1 MELKGERIMITPTRV
16 SYAVLAATIILAK
29 LLHLGAPLLVVL
41 FSYFALRQ
49 LYFLTT
55 RKWLALALFIIAV
68 AGIAAAGVYFTRAAI
83 LALPDVAD
91 TSIPSASAW
100 AQKRQIELPFSDFDS
115 LRQVVVNTLGEEAN
129 YLRNVANV
137 AKATTTNLVFSILG
151 IVAAASLFFKTGL
164 DPYRGTHRVKN
175 NLYSIC
181 CEQVAR
187 RFRDFY
193 RSFATVMGAQIT
205 ISLIN
210 TALTS
215 IFLLAIR
222 MPHAPLLIVVTFL
235 CGLVPIVG
243 NLVSNTIIV
252 FVALTVSLKLAI
264 SALVFLIVIHKLE
277 YVLNSKIIGDR
288 IRNPVWLTLIALI
301 LGERLMGIPG
311 LILAPV
317 VLNYLRV
324 EMLTVEVPAQRE
336 EVEALNRRAVRSAE
350 LIERL
355 GRIGPE
361 EVQNYFLRLAQEKGF
376 LETVFNAIQEGIIVT
391 DSKGRITYLNDAAC
405 ALFGLEAAEA
415 IGKRLD
421 ERIGGLDWGSLT
433 QSGGPVSHDV
443 EIFYPQ
449 NRFINFYVVPL
460 VMEQREPT
468 VAGGGDSGGIVAG
481 IHR

>member
-1 MELKGERIMITPTRV
+1 
-16 SYAVLAATIILAK
+16 VLAATIILAGF
-29 LLHLGAPLLVVL
+29 LHLGVPLLVVL

-49 LYFLTT
+49 LYSFTR

-68 AGIAAAGVYFTRAAI
+68 VGIAAAGVYFTRLAI

-100 AQKRQIELPFSDFDS
+100 AQKRQIDLPFSDFES

-151 IVAAASLFFKTGL
+151 MVAAASLFFKTGL

-181 CEQVAR
+181 CDQVSR

-193 RSFATVMGAQIT
+193 RSFGTVMGAQIT

-210 TALTS
+210 TALTA
-215 IFLLAIR
+215 IFLMAVH
-222 MPHAPLLIVVTFL
+222 MPHSTLLIATTFL
-235 CGLVPIVG
+235 CGIVPIVG
-243 NLVSNTIIV
+243 NLLSNTIIV
-252 FVALTVSLKLAI
+252 FVALTMSLKLAI

-277 YVLNSKIIGDR
+277 YLLNSKIIGDR

-324 EMLTVEVPAQRE
+324 EMLTVEVPARHE
-336 EVEALNRRAVRSAE
+336 EVEMLS
-350 LIERL
+350 
-355 GRIGPE
+355 P
-361 EVQNYFLRLAQEKGF
+361 
-376 LETVFNAIQEGIIVT
+376 
-391 DSKGRITYLNDAAC
+391 
-405 ALFGLEAAEA
+405 
-415 IGKRLD
+415 
-421 ERIGGLDWGSLT
+421 
-433 QSGGPVSHDV
+433 
-443 EIFYPQ
+443 
-449 NRFINFYVVPL
+449 
-460 VMEQREPT
+460 
-468 VAGGGDSGGIVAG
+468 
-481 IHR
+481 